1 MREREVGIIKAR
13 TRVLLRSSKS
23 PIHFWHLA
31 SRHALE
37 ERFREQLAKMGISTP
52 PILPFGAVAVARK
65 KSWFNRSEPWKW
77 PMERVKCYG
86 PAADMG
92 LASRGHH
99 VQLED
104 GKFIRST
111 IIAVP
116 RQKAETLEEVRQL
129 RQQGEGLER
138 GEGVTFQAQ
147 GSVEDA
153 TLDVE
158 GDHRDQEE
166 RGFNPGELEIL
177 IEEVAQLEKDF
188 PQSSSRE
195 VEMLESA
202 TEATMSRKPRLKKNP
217 LLDHERQAALSLCQL
232 QGKGEWSEGEGEDQE
247 NNRIALQ
254 LWQHQ
259 EFTRILQEE
268 ASNWLEGTLECEGV
282 AATLR
287 AVKQEVK
294 GLEEQLVQANVGE
307 RECRVKSLQ
316 AQIEQE
322 VLRTRVVEL
331 DEVRRDLE
339 GWREAFVKEH
349 QNLTAGPVVPMSAEE
364 YAELVAT
371 GAEIEMLPMK
381 SVTTLKPPNRR
392 KARLVVCGNVSN
404 KEPELDVSVGGACTM
419 TIRTVVHLAV
429 NRGWSMGS
437 IDVTGAFLQAPR
449 RCKSRVTVADPP
461 GIMRTLGL
469 VQYGEKWRIQSAL

>member
-1 MREREVGIIKAR
+1 M
-13 TRVLLRSSKS
+13 
-23 PIHFWHLA
+23 
-31 SRHALE
+31 
-37 ERFREQLAKMGISTP
+37 
-52 PILPFGAVAVARK
+52 
-65 KSWFNRSEPWKW
+65 
-77 PMERVKCYG
+77 
-86 PAADMG
+86 
-92 LASRGHH
+92 
-99 VQLED
+99 
-104 GKFIRST
+104 
-111 IIAVP
+111 
-116 RQKAETLEEVRQL
+116 
-129 RQQGEGLER
+129 
-138 GEGVTFQAQ
+138 
-147 GSVEDA
+147 
-153 TLDVE
+153 
-158 GDHRDQEE
+158 
-166 RGFNPGELEIL
+166 
-177 IEEVAQLEKDF
+177 EKDF

-195 VEMLESA
+195 VEMVESA

-232 QGKGEWSEGEGEDQE
+232 QGKGEWSEGEDQE

-282 AATLR
+282 ATTLS

-294 GLEEQLVQANVGE
+294 ELEKQLAQANTLEG
-307 RECRVKSLQ
+307 ECRVKSLQ
-316 AQIEQE
+316 AKMEQE
-322 VLRTRVVEL
+322 VLQTRVVEL

-349 QNLTAGPVVPMSAEE
+349 QNLTAGPVAPMSAEE

-381 SVTTLKPPNRR
+381 SVTALKPPNRR
-392 KARLVVCGNVSN
+392 KARLVVCGNMSN